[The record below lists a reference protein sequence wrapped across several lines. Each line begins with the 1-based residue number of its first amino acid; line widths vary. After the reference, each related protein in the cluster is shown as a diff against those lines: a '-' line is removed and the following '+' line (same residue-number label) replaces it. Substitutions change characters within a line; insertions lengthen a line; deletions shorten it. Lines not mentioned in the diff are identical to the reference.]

1 MAVES
6 GNGMMESAHK
16 WYIKEDDNEYASK
29 GVAGT
34 ALGIGIGALALTL
47 LGRNGLQN
55 ILGNNDTCNNG
66 CNVTCGDRLAD
77 MKEYHNEM
85 FGIYKSQIDADFS
98 NYKYARDLSDTI
110 LAKHNSDAFSL
121 YQGYTNQGM
130 ALQKEIDD
138 IKTRLA
144 VSEATRPYQDK
155 LLYNAIELERERREC
170 SDCSLLNY
178 MNCTFYPVNIADVST
193 ATTSTPKTLGNP
205 LACVQNHCGCGR

>member
-6 GNGMMESAHK
+6 GNGMMENTKK
-16 WYIKEDDNEYASK
+16 WYVKEDDNNYASK

-66 CNVTCGDRLAD
+66 CNVTCSDRLND

-98 NYKYARDLSDTI
+98 NYKYARDLSDSI
-110 LAKHNSDAFSL
+110 LAKQNQDAFSL
-121 YQGYTNQGM
+121 YQGYTNQGIS
-130 ALQKEIDD
+130 LQKEIDE
-138 IKTRLA
+138 IKTKLA
-144 VSEATRPYQDK
+144 VSEATRPYQDR

-170 SDCSLLNY
+170 ADCSLLNY
-178 MNCTFYPVNIADVST
+178 MNCTFYPVNIADIST
-193 ATTSTPKTLGNP
+193 ATTSTPKALGNP
-205 LACVQNHCGCGR
+205 LACVQNNCGCGR